1 MDRLSTNSTIQ
12 QPEAIK
18 VILADD
24 NGDITSLLSDYLSGK
39 PDIEVTGCASDGMEL
54 MNMLRERPCD
64 ILVMDLIMPA
74 LDGFAVL
81 SMMDTLPVRPRTLV
95 LSALGRGDFI
105 TRAMQLG
112 ADYYMMKPFGC
123 EELYNRIQDMS
134 RSAAPKS
141 AIAAPAPVTPRSQVS
156 TAICSKCSSSRPKRA
171 AKEWAGSW
179 WNISSAN
186 AA

>member
-95 LSALGRGDFI
+95 LTALGRGDFI

-141 AIAAPAPVTPRSQVS
+141 AIAAPAPVTPRSLD
-156 TAICSKCSSSRPKRA
+156 
-171 AKEWAGSW
+171 EE
-179 WNISSAN
+179 ISSLFYHFVTKIL
-186 AA
+186 

>member
-1 MDRLSTNSTIQ
+1 
-12 QPEAIK
+12 
-18 VILADD
+18 
-24 NGDITSLLSDYLSGK
+24 
-39 PDIEVTGCASDGMEL
+39 
-54 MNMLRERPCD
+54 MLRERPCD

-141 AIAAPAPVTPRSQVS
+141 SDRRARAGHAAFARRGNILSFSRGGYSGAHKGIPVPARGG
-156 TAICSKCSSSRPKRA
+156 AHGGKRP
-171 AKEWAGSW
+171 GCD
-179 WNISSAN
+179 
-186 AA
+186 

>member
-95 LSALGRGDFI
+95 LTALGRG
-105 TRAMQLG
+105 R
-112 ADYYMMKPFGC
+112 
-123 EELYNRIQDMS
+123 LYNACD
-134 RSAAPKS
+134 AAGRGLLHDEAVWVRGAVQPHTGHE
-141 AIAAPAPVTPRSQVS
+141 PL
-156 TAICSKCSSSRPKRA
+156 CRA
-171 AKEWAGSW
+171 
-179 WNISSAN
+179 
-186 AA
+186 